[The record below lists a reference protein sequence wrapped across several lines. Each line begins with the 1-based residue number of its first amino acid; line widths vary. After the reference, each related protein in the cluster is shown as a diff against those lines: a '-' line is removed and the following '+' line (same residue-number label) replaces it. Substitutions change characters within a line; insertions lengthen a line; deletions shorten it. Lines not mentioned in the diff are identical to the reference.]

1 MIHVCIAY
9 VVRITHSKTHLRN
22 VHQPTN
28 QVMFIVEEPD
38 RGAKEEAVDNVKE
51 DGGHATYDGS
61 ISCAKVCAIV
71 KVRAC
76 VRACVHG
83 VRTRKDCPNTNR
95 SLAGWPA
102 VNTNPTTPRQR
113 GVFALAKTDGIEGAT
128 QLAPGWMDG
137 WMDGWMRGLVGC
149 WCNE

>member
-76 VRACVHG
+76 VRACVRAWGEDKEGLPKHEQVVG
-83 VRTRKDCPNTNR
+83 R
-95 SLAGWPA
+95 LARCQHQPH
-102 VNTNPTTPRQR
+102 NPTTKGGFR
-113 GVFALAKTDGIEGAT
+113 
-128 QLAPGWMDG
+128 
-137 WMDGWMRGLVGC
+137 VGKNR
-149 WCNE
+149 WY